1 MKVISSHCVQDL
13 TPVNPEQPQVAL
25 ITLGKEG
32 ALLVTEKEV
41 KHIRPMEVEKP
52 QSFVGNGTAATLGFM
67 VGYIKG
73 LPHEKSADLAMAM
86 AAEKIQQRSPYA
98 HIVAPEKALKRAL
111 LRPELRDVAHLVRSD
126 IPAQASYRE

>member
-1 MKVISSHCVQDL
+1 M
-13 TPVNPEQPQVAL
+13 AL

-52 QSFVGNGTAATLGFM
+52 QSFVGNGTAATVGFM

-98 HIVAPEKALKRAL
+98 HIVAPEKALKRAF
-111 LRPELRDVAHLVRSD
+111 SD
-126 IPAQASYRE
+126 PSCVMWRTLSEVIFPRKQAIVSEGFFESI